1 MKTSQPKICKKNNQF
16 TKICEDFSEEY
27 LWKQSIHLQL
37 FAFLLLRRRFS
48 CPVCFILI
56 GETNSQSRG
65 SYCTNTAKI
74 SNCKKG
80 GNFSSSR
87 QRQSHL
93 PLVAQVAKS
102 FKEVVV
108 DTCHS
113 DICRVVYICDDDSYS
128 GLLVFHLSV
137 VLLMKCIPSRY
148 IWEDDSFS
156 GYNVFSQ
163 DIFVRMILLRITRLR
178 SFQLNRTL
186 PRWMIDR
193 YRKIFDNCKIRSQY
207 WKW

>member
-1 MKTSQPKICKKNNQF
+1 MKIFQKNICDNNQF
-16 TKICEDFSEEY
+16 TSSSLLSCFWGGFLVVQSVSSWFEKQTLKLEESIVKILPRREV
-27 LWKQSIHLQL
+27 L
-37 FAFLLLRRRFS
+37 FA
-48 CPVCFILI
+48 
-56 GETNSQSRG
+56 
-65 SYCTNTAKI
+65 
-74 SNCKKG
+74 
-80 GNFSSSR
+80 SSR
-87 QRQSHL
+87 QRQIQRQTHL
-93 PLVAQVAKS
+93 PVVAQVAKS